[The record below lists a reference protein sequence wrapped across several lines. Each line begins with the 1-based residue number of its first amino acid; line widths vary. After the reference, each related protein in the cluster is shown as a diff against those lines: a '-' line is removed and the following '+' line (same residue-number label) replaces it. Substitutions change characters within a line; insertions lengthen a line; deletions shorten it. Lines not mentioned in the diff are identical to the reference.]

1 MADTPE
7 NILLNY
13 AVEAKR
19 ENPAFVTFDAR
30 RGDVFFHEK
39 HGGEWSCSSCHTDNP
54 SDMGRHVVTL
64 KTIHPMRAGADSDR
78 LQDPHKVEKWFK
90 RNCKDVL
97 SRECTALEKGDVL
110 TYLLSVQKP

>member
-1 MADTPE
+1 MPAGEMSFFMKST
-7 NILLNY
+7 
-13 AVEAKR
+13 AV
-19 ENPAFVTFDAR
+19 N
-30 RGDVFFHEK
+30 G
-39 HGGEWSCSSCHTDNP
+39 
-54 SDMGRHVVTL
+54 HVVTL

-78 LQDPHKVEKWFK
+78 FQDPHKVEKWFK